1 MTHDNDATTAALS
14 SAPAAREVVVCW
26 EDTVTRHPVS
36 KTALVVGRGSGCDVQ
51 VPHGAV
57 SRRHLQIDLGAQG
70 MLVEDLGSANG
81 ARLDGVPIRGRVPL
95 ALGAVVEIGAVRLLV
110 RLRPSDTP
118 SPMVEL
124 QRLVEKVA
132 PTDLSVIV
140 LGESG
145 VGKEVL
151 TEQIHARSNRSGP
164 LVRLNCAGFTAS
176 LLESELFGYERGAFT
191 GAVQSKPGLIESAE
205 GGTVFLD
212 ELGEMPESTQPKLL
226 RVLESREVRR
236 IGALRAR
243 SVDVRFVSATHRD
256 LRTLALV
263 GKFREDLLFRL
274 GGFTLR
280 VPALRERRDEIPA
293 LAVLFLNG
301 ACDAA
306 RRTPPLLSEGALAL
320 LEGYRWG
327 GNVREL
333 RNVMHRAAILCDG
346 PTVLVSHL
354 DFDGSRGASV
364 SEAPTPSTPAPGVAS
379 ATPPL
384 AAPVSEQERIAQA
397 LAKVGGNQAAAAKAL
412 GITPRVL
419 AYRMDKLGMPRPRR
433 A

>member
-1 MTHDNDATTAALS
+1 MT
-14 SAPAAREVVVCW
+14 
-26 EDTVTRHPVS
+26 
-36 KTALVVGRGSGCDVQ
+36 
-51 VPHGAV
+51 AV
-57 SRRHLQIDLGAQG
+57 
-70 MLVEDLGSANG
+70 DLGSANG
-81 ARLDGVPIRGRVPL
+81 ARLDGVPIRGPVPL
-95 ALGAVVEIGAVRLLV
+95 PLGAVIELGVVRLLV
-110 RLRPSDTP
+110 RLRHVEAP
-118 SPMVEL
+118 SPMIEL
-124 QRLVEKVA
+124 RRLVEKVA
-132 PTDLSVIV
+132 PTELSVIV

-151 TEQIHARSNRSGP
+151 TEQIHACSKRSGP
-164 LVRLNCAGFTAS
+164 LLRLNCAGFAPS

-212 ELGEMPESTQPKLL
+212 ELGEMPDSTQPKLL

-236 IGALRAR
+236 IGALRAKP
-243 SVDVRFVSATHRD
+243 VDVRFVAATHRD
-256 LRTLALV
+256 MRTLALL

-280 VPALRERRDEIPA
+280 VPPLRERRDEIA
-293 LAVLFLNG
+293 SLARAFLRA
-301 ACDAA
+301 ACEAA
-306 RRTPPLLSEGALAL
+306 KRDVPVLSEGALAL
-320 LEGYRWG
+320 LDGYRWG

-333 RNVMHRAAILCDG
+333 RHVMHRVAILCDG

-354 DFDGSRGASV
+354 DFDGSRGTPLA
-364 SEAPTPSTPAPGVAS
+364 EAAPLSTPPPPVSAS
-379 ATPPL
+379 A
-384 AAPVSEQERIAQA
+384 AAAGSAGAAGAAGSAGSAASGPSSEHESIVQA

-419 AYRMDKLGMPRPRR
+419 AYRMDKLGLPRPRR